1 MRWWVLWRKHYI
13 YANSRNTLRSTL
25 RVSPPRFREFALR
38 RSKAVIVT
46 LVWGRSGRH
55 SKAVI
60 VTLVWGRSG
69 RHSKP
74 LGGGRVSLPGVGL
87 IAVRNLLVVGGGFTV
102 HCFRFIYLFFV
113 ISTSLAPTFAA
124 YKASFKKITNTC
136 HH

>member
-1 MRWWVLWRKHYI
+1 MLWRKHYI
-13 YANSRNTLRSTL
+13 YANSRNTLRSNASRNHL
-25 RVSPPRFREFALR
+25 RGFTSSRVR

-69 RHSKP
+69 RHSNP

-87 IAVRNLLVVGGGFTV
+87 IAARNLLVVGGGFTV

-113 ISTSLAPTFAA
+113 ISTSLAPTLAA